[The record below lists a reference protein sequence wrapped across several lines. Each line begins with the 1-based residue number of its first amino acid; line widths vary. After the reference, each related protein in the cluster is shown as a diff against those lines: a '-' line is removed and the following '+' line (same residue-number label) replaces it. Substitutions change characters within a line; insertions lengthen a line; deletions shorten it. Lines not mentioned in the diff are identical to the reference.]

1 METPFEL
8 EKLAPT
14 GVCHID
20 TERVYTCSR
29 LVGRRIDGDGEGRLP
44 ARSLRHRSVQI
55 ASGFSPFDFKG
66 FVARRQHGLYFN
78 TDRLR
83 LCPLLRRIAS
93 VEITDERL
101 RLRTACNVRI

>member
-1 METPFEL
+1 MEIPFEL

-14 GVCHID
+14 GVCHVD
-20 TERVYTCSR
+20 SERVYTCGR
-29 LVGRRIDGDGEGRLP
+29 LVSWRIDGDSECGLP
-44 ARSLRHRSVQI
+44 VGFLRYRSVQI
-55 ASGFSPFDFKG
+55 ASGLNPFNFKS
-66 FVARRQHGLYFN
+66 FIARRQHGLYFD

-101 RLRTACNVRI
+101 RL